1 MRVNQDFAVNGKTD
15 TAQKINLNSFQNEGV
30 IQRELTIDQP
40 IDPSLT
46 ITNSTI

>member
-1 MRVNQDFAVNGKTD
+1 MRVNQDFAVNGKIA

-30 IQRELTIDQP
+30 IQPELTIDQP

-46 ITNSTI
+46 YTI